1 VVLNALKHRVRD
13 ALAMCGGRQYRRTLV
28 WFAVC
33 ALFCVCSEGGAFAQP
48 SPPQQVRPLPQA
60 RPPLAPVAT
69 PQTKSSVAASSSA
82 KFQTAAPQV
91 IAVVHRMSGW
101 KLRTLL
107 TPGDARSASTFD
119 ENFVR
124 TNIVAGFIMPD
135 GRSVI
140 ARLPQAEAEM
150 LNLSAAF
157 RFPKS
162 SLLPSAATTNDAEL
176 LLVRPDGMQFN
187 ARFIGLDAS
196 TGLSL
201 LESDKPLLAPA
212 SEATPHTPPV
222 VGQRVR
228 VIAPMRA
235 ATPAAV
241 IAPATTA
248 PATTAPAAPATAPP
262 APPAISA
269 ARPEDAPVGDEGFI
283 YMNMSEEAG
292 QLREVRRSPSG
303 KALEMTLEVDR
314 VSPEWAGGVALSE
327 TGTLVGII
335 EESDTRATR
344 LMSAETVRGAARRV
358 RARRASVP
366 QPWLGARGDAVAF
379 APLEQFLTRG
389 WRPEQARLLMSQQ
402 RGVLLTSVAPGTPAA
417 HAGLRPGDVISRI
430 GQHDVRSIEDM
441 SSMIKELGGN
451 TLVNFTVLRAESA
464 PLKLAVRLS
473 ESPSPGLDTA
483 RAELR
488 AAQSELRAKQLAVNS
503 TQQDL
508 RRFETALRQLESER
522 ERLQTG
528 NASASQKMQEDLQRL
543 QTQYRAALAQSQK
556 ISTDVEQMRARMT
569 EAEARYRTAVEAYS
583 GLAVKPLLSFG
594 LEAVRISPA
603 ATRWLGTQAAQPQQC
618 GLLVMSVRPG
628 SAAARSRIQSGDIIE
643 SINGQKFSEANWN
656 FNFPADFDT
665 DLSLDI
671 FRSGEKLSFNLS
683 RQNSPR

>member
-1 VVLNALKHRVRD
+1 MHRARRLYER
-13 ALAMCGGRQYRRTLV
+13 AFILLAT
-28 WFAVC
+28 C
-33 ALFCVCSEGGAFAQP
+33 ALICAWHADSVFAQT
-48 SPPQQVRPLPQA
+48 PPQVRPIPRRAPLP
-60 RPPLAPVAT
+60 PVAT
-69 PQTKSSVAASSSA
+69 GQAKSGNTPPAR
-82 KFQTAAPQV
+82 FQAAAPQV

-107 TPGDARSASTFD
+107 TPADAHSASTFD

-124 TNIVAGFIMPD
+124 TNIVAGFILPD

-150 LNLSAAF
+150 LNLSTAF
-157 RFPKS
+157 RNPG
-162 SLLPSAATTNDAEL
+162 PPARVPTINEAEL
-176 LLVRPDGMQFN
+176 MFVRPDGVQFN

-201 LESDKPLLAPA
+201 LEADKPLLAPA
-212 SEATPHTPPV
+212 ADATPHLPPV

-228 VIAPMRA
+228 VFAPVRA
-235 ATPAAV
+235 ATPAAT
-241 IAPATTA
+241 ATV
-248 PATTAPAAPATAPP
+248 ATPAAVAPP
-262 APPAISA
+262 PPAIST
-269 ARPEDAPVGDEGFI
+269 ARPEDAPVGDEGVI

-292 QLREVRRSPSG
+292 QLREVKRSPSG
-303 KALEMTLEVDR
+303 KALEVTVEVER

-335 EESDTRATR
+335 EESDARATR

-379 APLEQFLTRG
+379 APLEQFLARG
-389 WRPEQARLLMSQQ
+389 WRPEQARLLVNGQ

-451 TLVNFTVLRAESA
+451 TLANFTVLRAESA
-464 PLKLAVRLS
+464 PLRLAVRLS

-488 AAQSELRAKQLAVNS
+488 AVQSELRAKQVAINS
-503 TQQDL
+503 TQENVRRYEVAMRYIESERTRLQAGNAPELQKILDDL
-508 RRFETALRQLESER
+508 RRV
-522 ERLQTG
+522 
-528 NASASQKMQEDLQRL
+528 
-543 QTQYRAALAQSQK
+543 QTQHRAALEQSRK
-556 ISTDVEQMRARMT
+556 IATDYEQMRARMT

-603 ATRWLGTQAAQPQQC
+603 AKTLFGIEQAQQQQRRS

-628 SAAARSRIQSGDIIE
+628 SAAARSRIQTGDIIE
-643 SINGQKFSEANWN
+643 SINGQIFSEANWN
-656 FNFPADFDT
+656 FDFSTDFDT
-665 DLSLDI
+665 DLSLGI
-671 FRSGEKLSFNLS
+671 LRSGEKLSFNLS
-683 RQNSPR
+683 RQHSPQ

>member
-1 VVLNALKHRVRD
+1 MVLKVLKQRAGGFLAVRGGSQGRRALLQ
-13 ALAMCGGRQYRRTLV
+13 LAVG
-28 WFAVC
+28 
-33 ALFCVCSEGGAFAQP
+33 ALFCVVGARGAFAQTP
-48 SPPQQVRPLPQA
+48 SRPIQR
-60 RPPLAPVAT
+60 RPPLPHSASLPPKPGAAAP
-69 PQTKSSVAASSSA
+69 A
-82 KFQTAAPQV
+82 KFQEAAPQV

-107 TPGDARSASTFD
+107 TPVDASSASTFD

-124 TNIVAGFIMPD
+124 TNIVAGFILPD

-157 RFPKS
+157 RHPR
-162 SLLPSAATTNDAEL
+162 LPAAAARADEAEL
-176 LLVRPDGMQFN
+176 LLVRPDGVQFS

-201 LESDKPLLAPA
+201 LESDKPIFAPA
-212 SEATPHTPPV
+212 AEATHSAPV

-228 VIAPMRA
+228 VIAPVRA

-241 IAPATTA
+241 
-248 PATTAPAAPATAPP
+248 AAPATAASAPLAP
-262 APPAISA
+262 AAHPAISA

-292 QLREVRRSPSG
+292 QLREVKRSPSG
-303 KALEMTLEVDR
+303 KAMEMTLELDR

-327 TGTLVGII
+327 TGTLVGIV
-335 EESDTRATR
+335 EESDARATR

-379 APLEQFLTRG
+379 APLEQFLARG
-389 WRPEQARLLMSQQ
+389 WRPEQARQLVNQQ

-417 HAGLRPGDVISRI
+417 LAGLRPGDVVSRI
-430 GQHDVRSIEDM
+430 GSHDVRNIEDM
-441 SSMIKELGGN
+441 SVMIKELGGN
-451 TLVNFTVLRAESA
+451 TLANFTVLRAESA

-488 AAQSELRAKQLAVNS
+488 AVQTELRAIQFAINS

-508 RRFETALRQLESER
+508 RRLQSALSRMESER
-522 ERLQTG
+522 ERIGAG
-528 NASASQKMQEDLQRL
+528 NASAAQKMEEEWKRM
-543 QTQYRAALAQSQK
+543 QTRYRATLEQTRK
-556 ISTDVEQMRARMT
+556 ISTDYEQMRARMS

-603 ATRWLGTQAAQPQQC
+603 GTKFLKAQQQS
-618 GLLVMSVRPG
+618 GLLVMSVRPN
-628 SAAARSRIQSGDIIE
+628 SAAARSRIQPGDIIE
-643 SINGQKFSEANWN
+643 SINGQIFSETNWN
-656 FNFPADFDT
+656 FDFSKDFDA
-665 DLSLDI
+665 DLSLGI
-671 FRSGEKLSFNLS
+671 LRSGEKLSFNLS
-683 RQNSPR
+683 RQNTPQ